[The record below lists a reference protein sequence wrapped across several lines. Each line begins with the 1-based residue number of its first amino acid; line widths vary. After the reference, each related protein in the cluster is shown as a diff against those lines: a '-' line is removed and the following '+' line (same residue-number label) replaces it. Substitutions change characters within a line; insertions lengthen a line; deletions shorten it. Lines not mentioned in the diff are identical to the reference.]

1 MNRVSIYLV
10 LIFLIFTNITNAQ
23 ESISGSIICTNNQPM
38 DSVTVI
44 LSIVN
49 SDQQVI
55 QNLDT
60 TFTDTLGMYSFTEL
74 DTGVSYAIRAELT
87 ADTTAAGISIFDLLI
102 LSRAL
107 NDQQELSPFQAIAA
121 DFNQNGKVSVTDM
134 IQLRSFLLSIDQW
147 RKPEWIFVS
156 EDLDASNLIIPDLS
170 KSMDGVLLIG
180 IKTGDINSTACPV
193 SE

>member
-10 LIFLIFTNITNAQ
+10 LIFLICTNITNAQ
-23 ESISGSIICTNNQPM
+23 ESISGTIICTNNQPM

-44 LSIVN
+44 ISIVN
-49 SDQQVI
+49 SDQQVV

-60 TFTDTLGMYSFTEL
+60 TFTDTLGLYSFTEL
-74 DTGVSYAIRAELT
+74 DTGLSYAIRAELP

-134 IQLRSFLLSIDQW
+134 IQLRSFLLSIEQW

-170 KSMDGVLLIG
+170 KSMDTVLLIG